1 MPDFAINILA
11 FFAVLLVLVMA
22 HELGHFVTA
31 KLAGVEVQEF
41 GFGYPPKLFGVHF
54 KGTEY
59 TFNLL
64 PLGGFV
70 RMLGEEDPKQT
81 GSFASKSIP
90 ARLIILAAGSGMNA
104 LLPIFL
110 ISGSLMLPRE
120 VVTGP
125 VVIQQVMNASPAERA
140 GLLQGDT
147 IVRINDRSVASIR
160 DVGYNIQLNIGSPL
174 EMEVERGGSPHV
186 LHMTPRWHP
195 PAGQGA
201 TGIVI
206 GMPDGQTKTV
216 SRSLPDAF
224 GGGVRQSLDMI
235 SLFKNGIIST
245 FGSGGGGGGAAIAG
259 PIGIAQV
266 TGQVAKAGVPPLL
279 EWAAFL
285 SMNLAVINIL
295 PIPALDGGRIVF
307 VLLEW
312 VRRGRRISAEREGLV
327 HLVGMAVLLGIIAV
341 VSGNDIMRIIN
352 GESIIP

>member
-1 MPDFAINILA
+1 MPDLVLNVLA
-11 FFAVLLVLVMA
+11 FFAVLLVLVLV

-31 KLAGVEVQEF
+31 KLAGVDVQEF

-70 RMLGEEDPKQT
+70 KMLGEEDPKQT
-81 GSFASKSIP
+81 GSFAGKSIP

-104 LLPIFL
+104 LLPILL

-120 VVTGP
+120 VATGP

-140 GLLQGDT
+140 GLLPGDT

-160 DVGYNIQLNIGSPL
+160 DVGFNIHLNLGSPL

-206 GMPDGQTKTV
+206 GMPDGQIKTV

-235 SLFKNGIIST
+235 TLFKNGIIST

-266 TGQVAKAGVPPLL
+266 TGEVAKAGVPSLL

-285 SMNLAVINIL
+285 SMNLAVVNIL

-312 VRRGRRISAEREGLV
+312 VRRGRRISPEREGLV
-327 HLVGMAVLLGIIAV
+327 HLAGMAVLLGIIAV
-341 VSGNDIMRIIN
+341 VSGNDILRIIN

>member
-1 MPDFAINILA
+1 MPDLVLNVLA
-11 FFAVLLVLVMA
+11 FFAVLLVLVLA

-31 KLAGVEVQEF
+31 KLAGVDVQEF

-70 RMLGEEDPKQT
+70 KMLGEEDPKQT
-81 GSFASKSIP
+81 GSFAGKSIP

-104 LLPIFL
+104 LLPILL

-120 VVTGP
+120 VATGP

-140 GLLQGDT
+140 GLLPGDT

-160 DVGYNIQLNIGSPL
+160 DVGFNIHLNLGSPL

-206 GMPDGQTKTV
+206 GMPDGQIKTV

-235 SLFKNGIIST
+235 TLFKNGIIST

-266 TGQVAKAGVPPLL
+266 TGGGRQSRRAVPPGMGRLPQHEPRRGQYPAHPGIRRRPHRLCAAGVGAAWTPHLPRARGAGAPCGYGRPLGHYC
-279 EWAAFL
+279 
-285 SMNLAVINIL
+285 
-295 PIPALDGGRIVF
+295 GG
-307 VLLEW
+307 
-312 VRRGRRISAEREGLV
+312 
-327 HLVGMAVLLGIIAV
+327 
-341 VSGNDIMRIIN
+341 
-352 GESIIP
+352 